1 MSYRIR
7 PDRPFAVEVRRIGAE
22 LVDGVMSDLAL
33 ARRRPEEGFHR
44 CRRRIKRLRALI
56 GLVRAADPAYWKA
69 EDARWRDLSRSVAGA
84 REAAALVETLDRVVA
99 GFPDETAGQAFAE
112 LRAALVARHDR
123 IAGETSGI
131 DSVIGAA
138 VWTAE
143 GGRAALATANLPE
156 EPGEAADL
164 LAEGAGRVVRR
175 AGKALKKARRS
186 GRTEDFH
193 ELRKCVKA
201 HAMHV
206 ELLRAWWPRPVK
218 ARLKALDALGDRLG
232 ELNDALVMRLLAASD
247 HSVFGA
253 DETRRL
259 LVRLLRRTEKTL
271 RRRCLDD
278 AGAAFDPVPR
288 RIGRKVAGRYRDD
301 AAAAGSG

>member
-1 MSYRIR
+1 MNYRIR
-7 PDRPFAVEVRRIGAE
+7 PDHPFAAEVRRVGTE
-22 LVDGVMSDLAL
+22 LVDGILSDLDL
-33 ARRRPEEGFHR
+33 ARRKPEEGFHR

-56 GLVRAADPAYWKA
+56 RLVRAADRGYWET
-69 EDARWRDLSRSVAGA
+69 EDARWRDLSRSIAGA
-84 REAAALVETLDRVVA
+84 REAAALVETLDRIVA
-99 GFPDETAGQAFAE
+99 AFPGETKDPAFAE

-143 GGRAALATANLPE
+143 GGRAALATASLPDD
-156 EPGEAADL
+156 PGKAADL

-175 AGKALKKARRS
+175 AAKALRRARRS
-186 GRTEDFH
+186 GKTEDFH

-206 ELLRAWWPRPVK
+206 ELLRDYWPRPVK
-218 ARLKALDALGDRLG
+218 ARLKALDALGESLG
-232 ELNDALVMRLLAASD
+232 ELNDALVMRLLASSD
-247 HSVFGA
+247 HSVFGS
-253 DETRRL
+253 DDTRRL
-259 LVRLLRRTEKTL
+259 LVRLLKRTEKTL
-271 RRRCLDD
+271 RQRCLDE
-278 AGAAFDPVPR
+278 AEAVFDLVPR

-301 AAAAGSG
+301 VAAAD

>member
-7 PDRPFAVEVRRIGAE
+7 PDRPFAAEVRRVGTE
-22 LVDGVMSDLAL
+22 LVDGVLSDLDL
-33 ARRRPEEGFHR
+33 ARRKPEEGFHR

-56 GLVRAADPAYWKA
+56 RLVRAADRGYWKT
-69 EDARWRDLSRSVAGA
+69 EDSRWRDLSRSLAGA

-99 GFPDETAGQAFAE
+99 GFPEETRDPAFAE

-143 GGRAALATANLPE
+143 GGRAALATASLPDD
-156 EPGEAADL
+156 PDKAADL
-164 LAEGAGRVVRR
+164 LAEGAGSVMRG
-175 AGKALKKARRS
+175 AAKALRRARRS
-186 GRTEDFH
+186 GKTEDFH

-206 ELLRAWWPRPVK
+206 ELLRAYWPRPVK
-218 ARLKALDALGDRLG
+218 ARLKALDALGENLG

-247 HSVFGA
+247 HSVFGT
-253 DETRRL
+253 DDTRRL
-259 LVRLLRRTEKTL
+259 LVRLLKRTGKTL

-278 AGAAFDPVPR
+278 AEAAFDLVPR
-288 RIGRKVAGRYRDD
+288 RIGRAVGGRYRDD
-301 AAAAGSG
+301 VAAAD

>member
-1 MSYRIR
+1 MTYRIG
-7 PDRPFAVEVRRIGAE
+7 PDRPFAAEIRRIGAE
-22 LVDGVMSDLAL
+22 LVDGAL
-33 ARRRPEEGFHR
+33 ADLERARRKPEEGFHR

-56 GLVRAADPAYWKA
+56 RLVRAADPEYWKA

-99 GFPDETAGQAFAE
+99 DFPRETRSSEFVV

-138 VWTAE
+138 IWTAE
-143 GGRAALATANLPE
+143 GGRAALATATLPE
-156 EPGEAADL
+156 DPGEAADL

-175 AGKALKKARRS
+175 AIGALRKARKS
-186 GRTEDFH
+186 GDTEDFH

-206 ELLRAWWPRPVK
+206 ELLRAYWPRPVK
-218 ARLKALDALGDRLG
+218 ARLKALDALGERLG
-232 ELNDALVMRLLAASD
+232 ELNDALVMRQLAASD

-253 DETRRL
+253 DETRRVLMKL
-259 LVRLLRRTEKTL
+259 LKRTEKKL
-271 RRRCLDD
+271 RGRCLDE
-278 AGAAFDPVPR
+278 AEAAFDPVPR
-288 RIGRKVAGRYRDD
+288 KIGRTVAGRYRDE
-301 AAAAGSG
+301 AKAG

>member
-7 PDRPFAVEVRRIGAE
+7 PDRPFAVEVRHIGSE
-22 LVDGVMSDLAL
+22 LVDGVMSDLEL
-33 ARRRPEEGFHR
+33 ARRKPEEGFHR

-56 GLVRAADPAYWKA
+56 RLVRTADPAYWKA
-69 EDARWRDLSRSVAGA
+69 EDGRWRDLARSIAGA

-99 GFPDETAGQAFAE
+99 DFPDETSGAGFAE
-112 LRAALVARHDR
+112 LRTALVTRHDR

-143 GGRAALATANLPE
+143 GGRAALATANLPDD
-156 EPGEAADL
+156 PGEAADL

-175 AGKALKKARRS
+175 AAKALKRARRS
-186 GRTEDFH
+186 GKTEDFH

-206 ELLRAWWPRPVK
+206 ELLRAYWPPPVK
-218 ARLKALDALGDRLG
+218 ARLKALDALGERLG

-247 HSVFGA
+247 HSLFGA
-253 DETRRL
+253 DDTRGL
-259 LVRLLRRTEKTL
+259 LVRLLKRTEKTL

-278 AGAAFDPVPR
+278 AEAAFDPVPR

-301 AAAAGSG
+301 VAAAD

>member
-1 MSYRIR
+1 MTYRIR
-7 PDRPFAVEVRRIGAE
+7 PDRPFGAEIRRIGAE
-22 LVDGVMSDLAL
+22 LVEGALADLEL
-33 ARRRPEEGFHR
+33 ARRKPEEGFHR

-56 GLVRAADPAYWKA
+56 GLVRAADPEYWKA

-84 REAAALVETLDRVVA
+84 REAAALIETLDRVVA
-99 GFPDETAGQAFAE
+99 GFPEETKDAGFEE
-112 LRAALVARHDR
+112 LRVALVSRHDR
-123 IAGETSGI
+123 IVGETSGI

-138 VWTAE
+138 IWTAG
-143 GGRAALATANLPE
+143 GGRAALATATLPE

-175 AGKALKKARRS
+175 AVRALKKARES
-186 GRTEDFH
+186 GKTEDFH

-206 ELLRAWWPRPVK
+206 ELLRSYWPRPVK
-218 ARLKALDALGDRLG
+218 ARLKALDALGERLG
-232 ELNDALVMRLLAASD
+232 ELNDALAMRLLAESD
-247 HSVFGA
+247 HSVFGS

-259 LVRLLRRTEKTL
+259 LVKLLKRTEKGL

-278 AGAAFDPVPR
+278 AEAAFDPVPR
-288 RIGRKVAGRYRDD
+288 KIGRAVAGRYRDE
-301 AAAAGSG
+301 AAGG

>member
-1 MSYRIR
+1 MRT
-7 PDRPFAVEVRRIGAE
+7 
-22 LVDGVMSDLAL
+22 
-33 ARRRPEEGFHR
+33 
-44 CRRRIKRLRALI
+44 
-56 GLVRAADPAYWKA
+56 ADPAYWKA
-69 EDARWRDLSRSVAGA
+69 EDGRWRDLARSIAGA

-99 GFPDETAGQAFAE
+99 DFPDETNGAAFAE

-143 GGRAALATANLPE
+143 GGRAALATANLPDD
-156 EPGEAADL
+156 PGEAADL

-175 AGKALKKARRS
+175 AAKALKRARRS
-186 GRTEDFH
+186 GKTEDFH

-201 HAMHV
+201 HTMHV
-206 ELLRAWWPRPVK
+206 ELLRAYWPPPGK
-218 ARLKALDALGDRLG
+218 ARLKVLDALGERLG

-253 DETRRL
+253 DDTRDL
-259 LVRLLRRTEKTL
+259 LVRLLKRTEKTL

-278 AGAAFDPVPR
+278 AEAAFDPVPR

-301 AAAAGSG
+301 VASAD

>member
-1 MSYRIR
+1 MTYRIR
-7 PDRPFAVEVRRIGAE
+7 PDRPFAVEIRRIGRE
-22 LVDGVMSDLAL
+22 LVDGVMSDLDL

-56 GLVRAADPAYWKA
+56 RLVRAADPEYWKA
-69 EDARWRDLSRSVAGA
+69 EDARWRDLSRSIAGA

-99 GFPDETAGQAFAE
+99 AFPRATAGDGFAV

-143 GGRAALATANLPE
+143 GGRAALATATLPE
-156 EPGEAADL
+156 DPGEAADL
-164 LAEGAGRVVRR
+164 LAQGAGRVVRR
-175 AGKALKKARRS
+175 AAKALKVARRS
-186 GRTEDFH
+186 GDTEDFH

-206 ELLRAWWPRPVK
+206 ELLRAYWPRPVK
-218 ARLKALDALGDRLG
+218 ARLKALDALGEQLG

-247 HSVFGA
+247 HSVFGG
-253 DETRRL
+253 DETRR
-259 LVRLLRRTEKTL
+259 RLLRLLERSEKTL
-271 RRRCLDD
+271 RRRCIEG
-278 AGAAFDPVPR
+278 AEAAFDPVPR
-288 RIGRKVAGRYRDD
+288 KIGRKVAGRYRDD
-301 AAAAGSG
+301 AAAAG

>member
-1 MSYRIR
+1 MTYRIK
-7 PDRPFAVEVRRIGAE
+7 PDRPFAAEVRRIGAE
-22 LVDGVMSDLAL
+22 LVDGVMSDLDL
-33 ARRRPEEGFHR
+33 ARRKPEEGFHR

-56 GLVRAADPAYWKA
+56 RLVRAAEPAYWKA
-69 EDARWRDLSRSVAGA
+69 EDARWRDLSRSIAGA

-99 GFPDETAGQAFAE
+99 GFPGETSGSGFAE

-138 VWTAE
+138 VWTAQ
-143 GGRAALATANLPE
+143 GGRAALATATLPDD
-156 EPGEAADL
+156 PGEAADL

-175 AGKALKKARRS
+175 ATKALRRARRS
-186 GRTEDFH
+186 GKTEDFH

-206 ELLRAWWPRPVK
+206 ELLRAYWPRPVK
-218 ARLKALDALGDRLG
+218 ARLKALDALGERLG

-247 HSVFGA
+247 HSVFAA
-253 DETRRL
+253 DDTRRL
-259 LVRLLRRTEKTL
+259 LMRLLKRTEQAL

-278 AGAAFDPVPR
+278 AEVAFDLVPR
-288 RIGRKVAGRYRDD
+288 RIGRKIAGRYRDD
-301 AAAAGSG
+301 VAAAD